1 MVKVLV
7 LMGGTSAEREVSLR
21 SGHSVAKALVKA
33 GYKVET
39 LDFNKDNIS
48 KIIDLAPDVV
58 FIALHGENGE
68 DGKVQGLLDIL
79 EIPYTSSGPTASAIG
94 MNKILTKKILYL
106 DDIPTADFITINLDD
121 FLNNKNNLISE
132 ITDKLGFP
140 VVVKAPNQGSSI
152 GTYIVKDE
160 VLLVEAIDSAFAYDQ
175 EILVEKFIDGIEVT
189 ASILGNNT
197 IEVLPL
203 IEITSVNEFYDYE
216 SKYTQGMCEHI
227 IPARINAKL
236 AQNIQ
241 ELSQRVYKLLG
252 CKGFAR
258 IDFMIDKE
266 NQPYVLEIN
275 TVPGMTDMSLV
286 PDAARAKGISYVKLC
301 EMIVKFALEK

>member
-1 MVKVLV
+1 MIKVLV
-7 LMGGTSAEREVSLR
+7 LMGGTSAEREISLR
-21 SGHSVAKALVKA
+21 SGYSVAEALVKA
-33 GYKVET
+33 GYMVET

-79 EIPYTSSGPTASAIG
+79 EIPYTSSGPAASAIG

-106 DDIPTADFITINLDD
+106 DNIPTADFYTVEQDA
-121 FLNNKNNLISE
+121 FHNNEKELIS
-132 ITDKLGFP
+132 KLIKKLSFP
-140 VVVKAPNQGSSI
+140 MVIKAPNQGSSI
-152 GTYIVKDE
+152 GTYIVQDE
-160 VLLVEAIDSAFAYDQ
+160 VSLMEAINSAFAYDQ
-175 EILVEKFIDGIEVT
+175 EILAEKFIDGIEVT

-197 IEVLPL
+197 IKVLPL

-216 SKYTQGMCEHI
+216 SKYTEGMCEHI
-227 IPARINAKL
+227 IPARINTQL
-236 AQNIQ
+236 TQNIQ

-258 IDFMIDKE
+258 VDFMIDKE

-286 PDAARAKGISYVKLC
+286 PDAARAKGIPYVKLC
-301 EMIVKFALEK
+301 DMIVKFALE